1 MGEAC
6 GASGEST
13 GASAMKIEIEISDQ
27 YVNLLRHWASVGRTF
42 DAITSGLDGTLD
54 GDDESMNY
62 LKEEVS
68 LLGPPLDALHQ
79 AFRQGCFR
87 VKHDI
92 ES

>member
-1 MGEAC
+1 
-6 GASGEST
+6 
-13 GASAMKIEIEISDQ
+13 
-27 YVNLLRHWASVGRTF
+27 
-42 DAITSGLDGTLD
+42 LD

-92 ES
+92 ESKP